1 MSDELLRIVLR
12 ETFLSWDLLLVV
24 VIPLVALI
32 VLLCCYRGK
41 PLGSSGAWNR
51 IGRRFALLGAV
62 LALTSVVVSL
72 ACLLFCQSR
81 RVKLNRIYSEKLSKS
96 FEEYFVKNKDFT
108 ARMMDFAGRI
118 EKGNGFLHNQIHI
131 FAENLPQDERE
142 RLGKAWVAGGWGT
155 RILSAGDAFSNLSDS
170 LYWDEE
176 KIEEY
181 KKENDGLL
189 PAAAANKY
197 TPEQIEEYKKQNW
210 PKLYPMLDREQW
222 LYITNQM
229 LRNIDSPK
237 NAIACLRDITTCFQ
251 VKAGGTKEAVPT
263 KELKKL
269 YEVIRDKACPTQSKK
284 VEVYLWNKPA
294 ILKFYQFSLAHR
306 LWIRPMIPAL
316 VFLLIGMVML
326 FKGRAIAADG
336 ARRNLFK

>member
-62 LALTSVVVSL
+62 LVLTSVVVSL
-72 ACLLFCQSR
+72 TCMLFCQSR
-81 RVKLNRIYSEKLSKS
+81 RVKLNRIYSERLSTS
-96 FEEYFVKNKDFT
+96 FEAYFIKNKDFT

-118 EKGNGFLHNQIHI
+118 EKGNNFLNDQINF
-131 FAENLPQDERE
+131 FAENLPAAERE
-142 RLGKAWVAGGWGT
+142 RLGKAWVAGWWGT

-197 TPEQIEEYKKQNW
+197 TPEQIEEYKNQNW

-222 LYITNQM
+222 LYIKNQM

-237 NAIACLRDITTCFQ
+237 NAKACLRDITTCFQ
-251 VKAGGTKEAVPT
+251 VKAEGAKEAVPT

-294 ILKFYQFSLAHR
+294 ILKFYKFSLAHR
-306 LWIRPMIPAL
+306 LWVRPMIPAL
-316 VFLLIGMVML
+316 VFLLIGTVML

>member
-1 MSDELLRIVLR
+1 M
-12 ETFLSWDLLLVV
+12 T
-24 VIPLVALI
+24 
-32 VLLCCYRGK
+32 
-41 PLGSSGAWNR
+41 
-51 IGRRFALLGAV
+51 
-62 LALTSVVVSL
+62 
-72 ACLLFCQSR
+72 
-81 RVKLNRIYSEKLSKS
+81 
-96 FEEYFVKNKDFT
+96 
-108 ARMMDFAGRI
+108 
-118 EKGNGFLHNQIHI
+118 
-131 FAENLPQDERE
+131 
-142 RLGKAWVAGGWGT
+142 GG
-155 RILSAGDAFSNLSDS
+155 
-170 LYWDEE
+170 
-176 KIEEY
+176 Y

-237 NAIACLRDITTCFQ
+237 NAMACLRDITTCFQ